1 MKSITSAC
9 SMLLSKRLALMVWV
23 TSLILL
29 EMVKPMKE
37 EIALTGA
44 TSRELDLE

>member
-1 MKSITSAC
+1 
-9 SMLLSKRLALMVWV
+9 MLLSKRLALMVWV